1 MRSKQAS
8 GLSAKS
14 VTEVAISKVTRQ
26 TKKIDNNWREG
37 QGPVIDRLLFCAYGL
52 QMSYVLFFDR
62 LCRCLHCG
70 RDTYACVEENSGT
83 INCTECDEI
92 IFDARD
98 TSGTVVI
105 LELEEETTH

>member
-1 MRSKQAS
+1 MM
-8 GLSAKS
+8 
-14 VTEVAISKVTRQ
+14 
-26 TKKIDNNWREG
+26 KIDNNWREG

-52 QMSYVLFFDR
+52 AMAYVLFFENIVQCAHPD
-62 LCRCLHCG
+62 CRG
-70 RDTYACVEENSGT
+70 ETYGYVEENSGT
-83 INCTECDEI
+83 INCTECDGI

>member
-1 MRSKQAS
+1 
-8 GLSAKS
+8 
-14 VTEVAISKVTRQ
+14 
-26 TKKIDNNWREG
+26 
-37 QGPVIDRLLFCAYGL
+37 
-52 QMSYVLFFDR
+52 MSYVLFFDR

-105 LELEEETTH
+105 LELEEKRHTDGDTLLTAPLAFVGRLVIGGAVRGAIGGGINRGAVARSAAQRRRDRCQST